1 MFTVTENSGFELREL
16 MDRLTFI
23 LQLPLTYK
31 QPAGT
36 SNLINSPQM
45 NPEVQVMMHPTWD
58 IQSFSALAGLSV
70 LSSDEDCNK
79 LMARDKSLCLDLMA
93 QKKNAMGNA
102 SYVVFKPG

>member
-1 MFTVTENSGFELREL
+1 

-23 LQLPLTYK
+23 LQLPLTFK

-45 NPEVQVMMHPTWD
+45 NPKVQVMMHPTWD

-70 LSSDEDCNK
+70 LSPDEDCNK
-79 LMARDKSLCLDLMA
+79 LAARDKSLCLDLLA
-93 QKKNAMGNA
+93 QKRNPMGNV
-102 SYVVFKPG
+102 SYVICKPG